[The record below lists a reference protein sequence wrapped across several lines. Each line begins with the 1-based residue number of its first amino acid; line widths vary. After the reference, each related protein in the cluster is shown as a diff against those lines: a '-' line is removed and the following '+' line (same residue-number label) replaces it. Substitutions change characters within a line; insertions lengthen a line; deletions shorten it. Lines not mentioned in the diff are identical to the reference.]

1 MLAPQLYMCL
11 EACVRKWNEKRLR
24 GSGREMFALEFQNCC
39 EREERNRFCVKE
51 KKGRD
56 MARDDLRLGKRYPES
71 YETKVK

>member
-1 MLAPQLYMCL
+1 MLPPQLYMCL

-51 KKGRD
+51 KRTEIWQEMTSD
-56 MARDDLRLGKRYPES
+56 LGKDILRVM
-71 YETKVK
+71 KLK

>member
-39 EREERNRFCVKE
+39 EREESNRFCIKE
-51 KKGRD
+51 KRTEIWQEMTSD
-56 MARDDLRLGKRYPES
+56 LGKDILRVM
-71 YETKVK
+71 KLK